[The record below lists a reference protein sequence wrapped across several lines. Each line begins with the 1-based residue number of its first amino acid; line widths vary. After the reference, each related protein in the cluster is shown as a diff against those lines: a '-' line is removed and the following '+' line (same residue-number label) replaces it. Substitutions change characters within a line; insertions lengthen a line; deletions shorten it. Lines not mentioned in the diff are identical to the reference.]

1 MNKLYLTAI
10 PSLSM
15 IISALF
21 LNFNKS
27 IQNSML
33 AFTSGLLLVSCI
45 TLFPELI
52 KNKRS
57 LIYGFM
63 GIVFSISCIYLTS
76 EILEQSS
83 VLSAL
88 YFDSLSDGFLL
99 GVLVKTLKNINL
111 FLFILASMS
120 IEMMIT
126 AYSSVSLL
134 ENSKLHNSRR
144 NVSFAGVI
152 LFLFSI
158 IGYYL
163 VNFINEK
170 AVIGFGIGSM
180 LWLSIAEF
188 IPKLQK
194 TFTSI
199 VYLAVGIIF
208 GLII

>member
-1 MNKLYLTAI
+1 M
-10 PSLSM
+10 
-15 IISALF
+15 
-21 LNFNKS
+21 
-27 IQNSML
+27 Q

-57 LIYGFM
+57 LIYGFI
-63 GIVFSISCIYLTS
+63 GFVFSISCIYLTS
-76 EILEQSS
+76 EILEKSS

-99 GVLVKTLKNINL
+99 GVLVKTLKNIKS
-111 FLFILASMS
+111 FIIILASIS

-144 NVSFAGVI
+144 NVSFAGII

-163 VNFINEK
+163 VKFINEK
-170 AVIGFGIGSM
+170 SVIGFGIGSM
-180 LWLSIAEF
+180 LWLSIIEF
-188 IPKLQK
+188 IPKLKK
-194 TFTSI
+194 TLNSVVF
-199 VYLAVGIIF
+199 VIF
-208 GLII
+208 GIMFGLLI

>member
-21 LNFNKS
+21 FNFNKS
-27 IQNSML
+27 IQNSMQ

-45 TLFPELI
+45 TLSPELI

-126 AYSSVSLL
+126 AYSSVNLL
-134 ENSKLHNSRR
+134 ENSKSHNSRR

>member
-27 IQNSML
+27 IQNSMQ

-57 LIYGFM
+57 LIYGFI
-63 GIVFSISCIYLTS
+63 GFVFSISCIYLTS
-76 EILEQSS
+76 EILEKSS

-99 GVLVKTLKNINL
+99 GVLVKTLKNIKS
-111 FLFILASMS
+111 FIIILASIS

-144 NVSFAGVI
+144 NVSFAGII

-163 VNFINEK
+163 VKFINEK
-170 AVIGFGIGSM
+170 SVIGFGIGSM
-180 LWLSIAEF
+180 LWLSIIEF
-188 IPKLQK
+188 IPKLKK
-194 TFTSI
+194 TLNSVVF
-199 VYLAVGIIF
+199 VIF
-208 GLII
+208 GIMFGLLI

>member
-15 IISALF
+15 IISALYF
-21 LNFNKS
+21 NFNKS
-27 IQNSML
+27 IQNSMQ

-45 TLFPELI
+45 TLSPELI

>member
-27 IQNSML
+27 IQNSMQ

-57 LIYGFM
+57 LIYGFI
-63 GIVFSISCIYLTS
+63 GFVFSISCIYLTS
-76 EILEQSS
+76 EILEKSS

-88 YFDSLSDGFLL
+88 YFDSLYDVFLL
-99 GVLVKTLKNINL
+99 GVLVKTLKNIKS
-111 FLFILASMS
+111 FIIILASIS

-144 NVSFAGVI
+144 NVSFAGII

-163 VNFINEK
+163 VKFINEK
-170 AVIGFGIGSM
+170 SVIGFGIGSM
-180 LWLSIAEF
+180 LWLSIIEF
-188 IPKLQK
+188 IPKLKK
-194 TFTSI
+194 TLNSVVF
-199 VYLAVGIIF
+199 VIF
-208 GLII
+208 GIMFGLLI